1 MSQDFSD
8 LFSTLF
14 SASKTTT
21 EVPEAQNNVLLSYQK
36 RIKELEA
43 QVKFLA
49 SQCAKLST
57 KPHQQN
63 SDFWLNISTKSK

>member
-14 SASKTTT
+14 GANETAT
-21 EVPEAQNNVLLSYQK
+21 EVPEAQNNALLPYQK
-36 RIKELEA
+36 RVKELEA

-49 SQCAKLST
+49 NQCAKLST

-63 SDFWLNISTKSK
+63 SDFWLNTSTRSN

>member
-14 SASKTTT
+14 GANETTT
-21 EVPEAQNNVLLSYQK
+21 EVSEAQNNVLLSYQK
-36 RIKELEA
+36 RIKELET

-63 SDFWLNISTKSK
+63 SDFWLNISTKSN

>member
-14 SASKTTT
+14 SENKTTT
-21 EVPEAQNNVLLSYQK
+21 EVPEAQNNVLSPYQK

-49 SQCAKLST
+49 NQCAKLST

-63 SDFWLNISTKSK
+63 SDFWLNTSTRSN

>member
-14 SASKTTT
+14 GANETTT
-21 EVPEAQNNVLLSYQK
+21 EVSEAQNNVLLSYQK
-36 RIKELEA
+36 HIKELET
-43 QVKFLA
+43 QVNFLA

-63 SDFWLNISTKSK
+63 SDFWLNISTKSN

>member
-14 SASKTTT
+14 SANKTTT

-49 SQCAKLST
+49 SQCTKLST

-63 SDFWLNISTKSK
+63 SDFWLNLSTKSN

>member
-1 MSQDFSD
+1 MSQDFSNI
-8 LFSTLF
+8 FSTLF
-14 SASKTTT
+14 GTNKTAT
-21 EVPEAQNNVLLSYQK
+21 EVSEAQNNVLLPYQK

-49 SQCAKLST
+49 NQCAKLST

-63 SDFWLNISTKSK
+63 SDFWLNISTKSN

>member
-1 MSQDFSD
+1 MLQDFSD
-8 LFSTLF
+8 LFSTLLG
-14 SASKTTT
+14 ANETAT
-21 EVPEAQNNVLLSYQK
+21 EVPEAQNNILLPYQK

-49 SQCAKLST
+49 NQCAKLST

-63 SDFWLNISTKSK
+63 SDFWLNTSTRSN

>member
-1 MSQDFSD
+1 MSQDFSNV
-8 LFSTLF
+8 FSTLF
-14 SASKTTT
+14 GANKTAT
-21 EVPEAQNNVLLSYQK
+21 EVSEAQSNVLLPYQK

-63 SDFWLNISTKSK
+63 SDFWLNTSSN